1 MHYVTRITS
10 TPAMLSGRVGR
21 CHTALMTIVRLL
33 LGIACGLAAVPVA
46 GAAQQPGDTARVA
59 YQPDALSTG
68 AFSTRASLQQ
78 AASGSGPAAVTA
90 QERLANGDFQVGDRI
105 ALAVTDAGGGEPAL
119 TDTFTVREGQVL
131 RLPNIPDVTLHGVLH
146 AELKDTLTRDLARY
160 IKDPV
165 VHATPLVRIA
175 VLGQVPRPGYY
186 SVAADELATSLL
198 MHAGGLTNS
207 SDLGKTVVKRGG
219 QTVYTAKTLQ
229 TAMANGETVDQ
240 LALRPGDEIVVAASP
255 PGGNLLRYLG
265 IAVAVA
271 GIATSIAI
279 IATR

>member
-10 TPAMLSGRVGR
+10 TLATPSGRARR
-21 CHTALMTIVRLL
+21 CHTALTKIRLL
-33 LGIACGLAAVPVA
+33 FGIACGLAAMPLA
-46 GAAQQPGDTARVA
+46 GAAQQVVDTARVA

-68 AFSTRASLQQ
+68 AFATRASLQQ

-131 RLPNIPDVTLHGVLH
+131 RLPNMPDVSLHGVLH
-146 AELKDTLTRDLARY
+146 AELKDTLSSDLARY

-198 MHAGGLTNS
+198 MHAGGLTNT
-207 SDLGKTVVKRGG
+207 SDLSKTVVKRGD

-240 LALRPGDEIVVAASP
+240 LALRPGDEVVVGVSP
-255 PGGNLLRYLG
+255 PGGNFLRYLG
-265 IAVAVA
+265 IFAGLA
-271 GIATSIAI
+271 GIAASIAFV
-279 IATR
+279 ATR